1 MRVGQVED
9 LRVQEVVAVEHH
21 FRQQPVMFTVKR
33 RVGQITTDV
42 GLDGER
48 QEVVGLGVQ
57 VEVGV
62 TSCREATWLESVLS
76 LVGVTC
82 KEQSAG
88 LM

>member
-1 MRVGQVED
+1 MRVGQVEN
-9 LRVQEVVAVEHH
+9 LRVQEVVAVEHQ
-21 FRQQPVMFTVKR
+21 FRQQPVVLTVKR
-33 RVGQITTDV
+33 GVGQITADV

-62 TSCREATWLESVLS
+62 TSCREATRLEPVLS

-88 LM
+88 SM